1 MRAEKQLLS
10 ALMCRHGLA
19 IGDDESKVQLVV
31 VKAAQPTRLL
41 DLIYRLTDGALDF
54 LQWVPRAV
62 KVITALHIIQKQV
75 EKNLAIRV
83 SQYET
88 ALYRGYLRHEFF
100 TDILEVRYV
109 SVVRK
114 NPPSE
119 LKRMGVDEA

>member
-19 IGDDESKVQLVV
+19 IGDDDSEIKLVI
-31 VKAAQPTRLL
+31 VKAAQPARLL
-41 DLIYRLTDGALDF
+41 NLIYCLTDGALDF
-54 LQWVPRAV
+54 LQWIPRAMEV
-62 KVITALHIIQKQV
+62 VAALHIIQKQV

-88 ALYRGYLRHEFF
+88 ALYRWDLCYEVF
-100 TDILEVRYV
+100 TDVLEIRYV

-114 NPPSE
+114 DPPSK
-119 LKRMGVDEA
+119 LKWMGLYTF